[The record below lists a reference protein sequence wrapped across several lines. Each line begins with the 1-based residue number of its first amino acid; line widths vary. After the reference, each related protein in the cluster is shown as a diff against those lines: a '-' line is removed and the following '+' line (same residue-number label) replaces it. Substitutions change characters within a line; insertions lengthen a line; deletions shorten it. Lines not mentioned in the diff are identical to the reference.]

1 MFRLTDVR
9 RLLRGRGASTCC
21 IGLSLLF
28 ATGCRESADGQVLCP
43 RRTQQFDVEYA
54 GGVVG
59 TGHVTLDPKGG
70 RRVDIVL
77 HMVVGPPSAGVEL
90 RLAGRGTCAGGI
102 VRARFGGGYPD
113 SSPVRVLGATLEA
126 LYATELSS
134 TRFFG
139 SWTAQ
144 VVMRESG
151 KRETFH
157 GYFREVSK

>member
-1 MFRLTDVR
+1 MHP
-9 RLLRGRGASTCC
+9 LREPSWRACC
-21 IGLSLLF
+21 IGLGLLF
-28 ATGCRESADGQVLCP
+28 ATSCRGESADGQVHCP
-43 RRTQQFDVEYA
+43 RRTQRFDVEYA

-59 TGHVTLDPKGG
+59 TGHVMLEPKGG
-70 RRVDIVL
+70 RRVDVAL
-77 HMVVGPPSAGVEL
+77 HMVIGPPSAGVVL
-90 RLAGRGTCAGGI
+90 QLAGRGTCAEGI

-139 SWTAQ
+139 SWTAH